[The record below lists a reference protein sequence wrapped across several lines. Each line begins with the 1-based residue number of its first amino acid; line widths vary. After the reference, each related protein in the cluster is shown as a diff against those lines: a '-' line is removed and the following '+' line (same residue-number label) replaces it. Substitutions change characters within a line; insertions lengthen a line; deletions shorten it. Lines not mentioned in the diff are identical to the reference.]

1 MAKQAGLVENLS
13 ILNSIAATME
23 NVDKPLDTTE
33 TGAKA
38 LRKIRKKIAKSAVDN
53 HP

>member
-23 NVDKPLDTTE
+23 NADKPLDTTE
-33 TGAKA
+33 AGAKA
-38 LRKIRKKIAKSAVDN
+38 LRKMRKKIARSAAN
-53 HP
+53 SHH